1 MEVEL
6 VKISPCRLY
15 VCLKQC
21 HAEPNHLSALCSTIR
36 HNPACKRQHSLCRP
50 EGWPG
55 SRWVS
60 RWPSGTCSCNRQHA
74 RGKPEAN
81 LCYSGHGGTNLQ
93 QKKKKKKKREKRKV
107 LSIWK
112 YWTDP
117 ASHMSCCV
125 TTTSLLL
132 LSFTSAICC
141 LLSCH
146 FAICTSQ
153 TNLNSLHWYFS
164 LRFLGLKQAICH
176 PTPWKIFFYIL
187 FLYIYSN

>member
-93 QKKKKKKKREKRKV
+93 QKKKKKKKERKKKSTKHLEV
-107 LSIWK
+107 LDWPSKPYVLLCYYHFAFTSIFHLC
-112 YWTDP
+112 D
-117 ASHMSCCV
+117 
-125 TTTSLLL
+125 L
-132 LSFTSAICC
+132 LSSFLSFCNLHKSDKSEQPALIFLIMFFRLKTSNMPPHPLKNIC
-141 LLSCH
+141 L
-146 FAICTSQ
+146 
-153 TNLNSLHWYFS
+153 YFV
-164 LRFLGLKQAICH
+164 FIH
-176 PTPWKIFFYIL
+176 IF
-187 FLYIYSN
+187 